1 MLASKV
7 TSLEPVP
14 RTFYSR
20 GTVTVARE
28 LLGKYLVRIRKHRL
42 LIGKIVEDEAYRGRD
57 DPASHAFRGPTP
69 RNMPMFGES
78 GHAYIYF
85 TYGNHYCLNMT
96 TQKVGTPAAV
106 LIRAVQPLKGIDV
119 MRRLRPGVPDSQ
131 LTSGPGKLTKA
142 FDIDKTLNKL
152 DLTKRGPLFI
162 AHGTIDM
169 QMPVARSARIGITIG
184 KERLWRFYAKSNLYV
199 SRG

>member
-1 MLASKV
+1 
-7 TSLEPVP
+7 
-14 RTFYSR
+14 
-20 GTVTVARE
+20 
-28 LLGKYLVRIRKHRL
+28 
-42 LIGKIVEDEAYRGRD
+42 
-57 DPASHAFRGPTP
+57 
-69 RNMPMFGES
+69 MFGES

-85 TYGNHYCLNMT
+85 TYGNHYCLNVT
-96 TQKVGTPAAV
+96 TQKIGTPAAV

-119 MRRLRPGVPDSQ
+119 MRQLRLGVADSQ

-142 FDIDKTLNKL
+142 FDIDKTLNEL

-169 QMPVARSARIGITIG
+169 RISVARSARIGITKG